1 MRIHIKELPKQIAIA
16 YAARTNMLIV
26 SKPAVGKTWT
36 VQDAANIIR
45 QRVEGAGYWP
55 LDLTTMS
62 PNDICVYMPDMKEGK
77 LAVFPNA
84 ELPNAYDNPD
94 QTGIVF
100 EDEALNAD
108 PTVTKVT
115 QKYNNG
121 ESIGG
126 RLRKPDGVIVVAA
139 GNRLSDRAGVMQQS
153 RAWLSRVEQWEV
165 YSTPE
170 WNLEFADRNAWYPVI
185 VEFFKKFPALI
196 DNYEDVYEFDPR
208 NDKAKSG
215 DRAQFTEEG
224 KRGVWANMRAW
235 KRLSDLEFACRN
247 MGAKLH
253 PMRAQ
258 ANLGQAVG
266 AQYMT
271 YRALHDNM
279 VSLEEVLKDPKGV
292 AVPDRLD
299 QQYILLNMLAA
310 FVKTTEIKALDKFL
324 ERIGGDL
331 RVMTIRRMMNRWRR
345 ERTSFDLPKTPE
357 FKAWVKDPAF
367 SDLIVMSA

>member
-16 YAARTNMLIV
+16 FAAKTNMLIT
-26 SKPAVGKTWT
+26 SKPALGKTWT
-36 VQDAANIIR
+36 TKEAAEIIK
-45 QRVEGAGYWP
+45 QRVEHAGYWP

-62 PNDICVYMPDMKEGK
+62 PNDICVYMPNMTTGK
-77 LAVFPNA
+77 LGVFPND
-84 ELPNAYDNPD
+84 ELPNAYDDPD
-94 QTGIVF
+94 QCGIVF

-126 RLRKPDGVIVVAA
+126 KLRKPDGVIVIAA

-153 RAWLSRVEQWEV
+153 RAWLSRMEQWEV

-170 WNLEFADRNAWYPVI
+170 HNLDFAEKNVWYPVI
-185 VEFFKKFPALI
+185 TEFFKKFPHLI
-196 DNYEDVYEFDPR
+196 DNYEEVYEFDPR
-208 NDKAKSG
+208 NDKARTS
-215 DRAQFTEEG
+215 DRAQYTEEG
-224 KRGVWANMRAW
+224 KKGVWANMRAW
-235 KRLSDLEFACRN
+235 KRLSDIEYACRS

-271 YRALHDNM
+271 YRAMHDNM
-279 VSLEEVLKDPKGV
+279 ASVEDVLKDPKGI
-292 AVPDRLD
+292 AIPDRMD
-299 QQYILLNMLAA
+299 QQYIMLTMLSA
-310 FVKTTEIKALDKFL
+310 FVKDTQIGALDKFL
-324 ERIGGDL
+324 DRIGGDL
-331 RVMTIRRMMNRWRR
+331 RVMTVRRLMARYRKEGSHFNIV
-345 ERTSFDLPKTPE
+345 KTPE
-357 FKAWVKDPAF
+357 FKSWVKDPTF
-367 SDLIVMSA
+367 SDLITQAA